1 MLVHFGYEEINLLRP
16 VVTLG
21 IFDGVHRG
29 HQALLSVLKS
39 RSAETGGESCVIT
52 FQPHPRYVLKND
64 EQEMLSTPEE
74 KIELLA
80 GSGIDHLIILDFN
93 KEFSKTG
100 ACDFVRNVL
109 IEKIGAKHLLIGYD
123 HRFGRHG
130 EGNFDTIRQCAGLD
144 NLTVEQAEAVYSAGE
159 PISSSAIRQALL
171 MGDIEK
177 ANDFLGY
184 YYSLSGKVIT
194 GKKIGRSFGF
204 PTANIQPGVKNK
216 LIPALGVYA
225 VEVVIEGKIFKGM
238 LSIGTNPTVN
248 KDASVRSIEVYIID
262 FDEDIYGR
270 IISLRFRKRLRDE
283 KKFAGIAEL
292 AAQMELDKLETIR
305 VLS

>member
-1 MLVHFGYEEINLLRP
+1 MLVHFGYEDINLLRP

-29 HQALLSVLKS
+29 HQALLTVLNS

-64 EQEMLSTPEE
+64 DQDMLSSIEE
-74 KIELLA
+74 KKMLLSQA
-80 GSGIDHLIILDFN
+80 GIDHLIILDFN
-93 KEFSKTG
+93 KEFSNTS

-109 IEKIGAKHLLIGYD
+109 IERIGARHLLIGYD
-123 HRFGRHG
+123 HRFGKHG

-144 NLTVEQAEAVYSAGE
+144 NFTVEQAEAVFSGGE
-159 PISSSAIRQALL
+159 PISSTSIRQALL
-171 MGDIEK
+171 KGDIEK
-177 ANDFLGY
+177 ANDYLGY
-184 YYSLSGKVIT
+184 YYTISGKVIE

-204 PTANIQPGVKNK
+204 PTANILPGDKNK

-225 VEVVIEGKIFKGM
+225 VEVGIDNRVFKGM

-248 KDASVRSIEVYIID
+248 NDASVRSIEVYILD
-262 FDEDIYGR
+262 FDEDIYGKE
-270 IISLRFRKRLRDE
+270 ISIRFRKRLRDE
-283 KKFAGIAEL
+283 RKFGSIAEL
-292 AAQMELDKLETIR
+292 GAQMELDKLETIKI
-305 VLS
+305 LS